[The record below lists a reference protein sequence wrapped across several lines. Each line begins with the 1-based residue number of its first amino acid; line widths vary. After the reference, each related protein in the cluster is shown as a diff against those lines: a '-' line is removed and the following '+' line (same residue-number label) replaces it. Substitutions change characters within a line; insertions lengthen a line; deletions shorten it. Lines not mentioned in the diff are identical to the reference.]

1 MILLYLR
8 CSGILSCLLCYMF
21 IGLVGNSAERY
32 YRRFGF
38 RRLYIRR
45 SYNKFSFTWINGS
58 PAVYT
63 NWLFPYRYSS
73 YFPSQK
79 CVYIYSSTTTNIG
92 HWDETSCSYFY
103 ARICEKEKGSF
114 FLHFVILKEVHFM
127 LCNTCISNNY
137 WMRLSGILRIIE
149 AEVCVICRSRRLRQI
164 TLTEASIIFDI
175 SRKPNSI
182 KFAADSSSIGH
193 YFEYRQ

>member
-21 IGLVGNSAERY
+21 IGLVGNKAGG
-32 YRRFGF
+32 YRRFG
-38 RRLYIRR
+38 LYIRR

-63 NWLFPYRYSS
+63 NWLLPYGYSS
-73 YFPSQK
+73 YFTTQN
-79 CVYIYSSTTTNIG
+79 CAFAYSSTTTNIG
-92 HWDETSCSYFY
+92 HWDDTSCSRFY

-127 LCNTCISNNY
+127 LCNIFNNY

-175 SRKPNSI
+175 SRKLNSI
-182 KFAADSSSIGH
+182 KFAPDSSSIGH